1 MRIGEIA
8 GYLGEIAGYLA
19 AILVFLTFYMKTWA
33 RPNVASAVV

>member
-19 AILVFLTFYMKTWA
+19 AVLVFLTFYTSLSPA
-33 RPNVASAVV
+33 